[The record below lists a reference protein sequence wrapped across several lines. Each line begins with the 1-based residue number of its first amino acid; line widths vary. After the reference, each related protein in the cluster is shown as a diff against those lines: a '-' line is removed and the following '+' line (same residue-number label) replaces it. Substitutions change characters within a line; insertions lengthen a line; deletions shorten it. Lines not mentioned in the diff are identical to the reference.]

1 MRKSFSSYQAAFEAG
16 FTLFSWAMLH
26 KETSD
31 A

>member
-1 MRKSFSSYQAAFEAG
+1 MRKRFSSYQAAFEAG
-16 FTLFSWAMLH
+16 FTLFIWALFH